1 MREYHAMFI
10 FNKMDFVL
18 LVGRWRGDEL
28 VRAGRDAV
36 SGVLLRGVCE
46 EGLVGVEKKG
56 EL

>member
-1 MREYHAMFI
+1 MREYHAMCS

-18 LVGRWRGDEL
+18 LVGLWRSDTI

-46 EGLVGVEKKG
+46 EGLVGVKKKG

>member
-1 MREYHAMFI
+1 MFI

-18 LVGRWRGDEL
+18 LVGLWRSDTI

-46 EGLVGVEKKG
+46 EGLVGVKKKG